1 MRLSYFISYIAGLPG
16 DTDATCKILQL
27 SSGLILFSNSHIVE
41 LEVKSSYKR
50 LLALLVK

>member
-1 MRLSYFISYIAGLPG
+1 MRLSYFISYIPGLPG

-27 SSGLILFSNSHIVE
+27 SSGLILFSNSYIVE

-50 LLALLVK
+50 LLALLMK